1 MYENPAM
8 TVLQQHPLRT
18 ALHNEIHARPPE
30 LMHAPLAISHLV
42 MATDAAGKVASRAH
56 LAQLMAD
63 HHLTPPADDTI
74 HLRADIGSW
83 RLRWEQHTEF
93 VSWTLIRALM
103 PEDLPRLAAGD
114 PPTAAQAVPAQ
125 WLAALP
131 GSNVVSLHVWAC
143 DQQAVDVPLVVR
155 RLLHEDTLIG
165 STVISGCS
173 QLYTDLMIHA
183 DGYSRMLVFTGA
195 QAPGLVTPRRLG
207 RLMQRLLEIETYRM
221 GALLG
226 LPVAREAT
234 ARLANGE
241 IELASLADAI
251 RQARPQDEPVLLDR
265 LTRLAADVEGR
276 HAETH
281 ARFSAS
287 SAYFAL
293 VQRRVSDIAETRL
306 PGMQSLHDFL
316 DRRLTPAM
324 STCAWAARRQQALS
338 ERISRM
344 SDLLRTRVEIEQQQ
358 SSQAL
363 LAAMNARQDV
373 QLKLQST
380 VEGLSV
386 AAITYYIVGLVG
398 YLAKGAQKIGWPVS
412 AELTMAL
419 AIPVVGAV
427 VWWSLRQMHRRMF
440 NH

>member
-1 MYENPAM
+1 
-8 TVLQQHPLRT
+8 
-18 ALHNEIHARPPE
+18 
-30 LMHAPLAISHLV
+30 
-42 MATDAAGKVASRAH
+42 
-56 LAQLMAD
+56 
-63 HHLTPPADDTI
+63 
-74 HLRADIGSW
+74 
-83 RLRWEQHTEF
+83 
-93 VSWTLIRALM
+93 
-103 PEDLPRLAAGD
+103 
-114 PPTAAQAVPAQ
+114 
-125 WLAALP
+125 
-131 GSNVVSLHVWAC
+131 
-143 DQQAVDVPLVVR
+143 
-155 RLLHEDTLIG
+155 
-165 STVISGCS
+165 
-173 QLYTDLMIHA
+173 
-183 DGYSRMLVFTGA
+183 
-195 QAPGLVTPRRLG
+195 
-207 RLMQRLLEIETYRM
+207 M

-412 AELTMAL
+412 SELTMAL
-419 AIPVVGAV
+419 AIPVVGGV